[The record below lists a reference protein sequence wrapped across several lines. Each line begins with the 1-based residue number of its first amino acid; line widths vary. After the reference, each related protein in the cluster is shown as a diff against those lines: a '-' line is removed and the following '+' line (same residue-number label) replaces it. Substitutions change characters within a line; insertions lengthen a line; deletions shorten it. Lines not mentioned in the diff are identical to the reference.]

1 MPRIEG
7 DLVVERPVEEVFDF
21 VSDERNEPRF
31 NLRMLRA
38 EKVSPG
44 TIGLGTR
51 FTAEMATGPR
61 RTPMTTEFTGFQRP
75 RRLASTTRLSWMEID
90 GSLAFEPVRDGT
102 RMRWEWDVRPRGVLR
117 VLGPVIGVIGRRQER
132 AIWTNLKRLLEA
144 REEERD
150 GA

>member
-7 DLVVERPVEEVFDF
+7 DLLIERPVEEVFDF
-21 VSDERNEPRF
+21 VADERNEPRF
-31 NLRMLRA
+31 NPRMLRA